1 MTKKYLFY
9 TGTTIL
15 TVAILAGAGCSKKP
29 ITEVP
34 ESEYSGTEQQSD
46 IKDDNAQAQALDG
59 VPPTADI
66 VIPDENVTEI
76 TMLAKK
82 WEFTPK
88 TITVKKGEK
97 VRLSISS
104 ADVDHS
110 FTLPA
115 FNIDARLT
123 AGESTVVEFTP
134 DTVGTFPFTCAVY
147 CGAGHG
153 DMRGEVVV
161 TE

>member
-1 MTKKYLFY
+1 MISMIKKYLFY
-9 TGTTIL
+9 AGTAIL
-15 TVAILAGAGCSKKP
+15 TVAILGGAGCSKKP
-29 ITEVP
+29 ITEIP
-34 ESEYSGTEQQSD
+34 ANKDSGTEQQ
-46 IKDDNAQAQALDG
+46 IPTV

-76 TMLAKK
+76 AMLAKK
-82 WEFTPK
+82 WEFAPK
-88 TITVKKGEK
+88 TITLKKGRK

-123 AGESTVVEFTP
+123 AGESTVVEFMP

-153 DMRGEVVV
+153 DMRGEVTV

>member
-1 MTKKYLFY
+1 MMKKYLFSIGVAMLAVAVFIGAGGSRFFGNDDTQGEKVQEGLP
-9 TGTTIL
+9 TGVEVSVK
-15 TVAILAGAGCSKKP
+15 TVASETEETP
-29 ITEVP
+29 IG
-34 ESEYSGTEQQSD
+34 SAN
-46 IKDDNAQAQALDG
+46 I
-59 VPPTADI
+59 
-66 VIPDENVTEI
+66 TEI

-88 TITVKKGEK
+88 TLTVKKGEK

-104 ADVDHS
+104 VDVDHG
-110 FTLPA
+110 FALPA

-123 AGESTVVEFTP
+123 AGASTIVEFTP
-134 DTVGTFPFTCAVY
+134 EIAGTFPFTCTVY